1 MTAKFMSFVMFSLL
15 SHNFKY
21 THIHTEWTL
30 GFEQHG
36 FELHESADTQIC
48 SQSIHITV
56 LLHNLRFVESAAA
69 ESRIHRAKC
78 KVLLGFLTAKEVE
91 GIHISIL
98 FKGQLY
104 IMDK

>member
-21 THIHTEWTL
+21 THIHTEWTP
-30 GFEQHG
+30 EQHG
-36 FELHESADTQIC
+36 FELHESTDCTQIC

-78 KVLLGFLTAKEVE
+78 KVLLGFLTAKEGE

-104 IMDK
+104 IMGK